1 MNLAI
6 IGNIA
11 FDIIEQPNQ
20 KIVNLGGAAFYA
32 GVSASLF
39 QNVAVVGN
47 VGEDF
52 PLGQLKK
59 FDIDLRFIKQWP
71 NQKTTKFTTRFLSSD
86 GQQRIIE
93 DNINQLLIPTKQQL
107 TKEILQA
114 KYIHK
119 CITLC
124 RDVYETQNSKGNFLY
139 VPDLD
144 YIDKLETLNIDSIK
158 LEGRRR
164 SKQELDAVIKQIKNR
179 NKKNFCNGYLL
190 SVSNKQNNLFE
201 KVNRRTKVHYQ
212 AKDAK
217 YKIGKEDVFVVRQN
231 NVSTEFSTTVEA
243 EHYYCYSQITSDF
256 NPNLFNI
263 SLHVKS
269 NQEGQI
275 QQIMLLNHK
284 GEAKYFNSQEGQ
296 IQVVDFHVLKR
307 QIQRISKNICL
318 YRIFFTKPIS
328 GVLTIHSKMK
338 QDLLEFLKKTYKKSR
353 IKKRLSTPPIH
364 NLIVETNKMNIAKK
378 LVDQNITTIFA
389 MQSIVDFKM
398 IEKYTDVLK
407 DKVIYKLPIFNFLSE
422 DLKPYLQHLQCSRFC
437 FNQIATGKTK
447 TLHQIFIWILV

>member
-1 MNLAI
+1 
-6 IGNIA
+6 
-11 FDIIEQPNQ
+11 
-20 KIVNLGGAAFYA
+20 
-32 GVSASLF
+32 
-39 QNVAVVGN
+39 
-47 VGEDF
+47 
-52 PLGQLKK
+52 
-59 FDIDLRFIKQWP
+59 
-71 NQKTTKFTTRFLSSD
+71 
-86 GQQRIIE
+86 
-93 DNINQLLIPTKQQL
+93 
-107 TKEILQA
+107 
-114 KYIHK
+114 
-119 CITLC
+119 
-124 RDVYETQNSKGNFLY
+124 
-139 VPDLD
+139 
-144 YIDKLETLNIDSIK
+144 
-158 LEGRRR
+158 
-164 SKQELDAVIKQIKNR
+164 
-179 NKKNFCNGYLL
+179 
-190 SVSNKQNNLFE
+190 LFE

-318 YRIFFTKPIS
+318 NRIFFIKPIS